1 MVRMSKQGER
11 RAQFPRKT
19 KAPSPKTGT
28 KQDVLAHGYKAH
40 ANAISGDVAQLAFI
54 PKIK

>member
-19 KAPSPKTGT
+19 RAPSVKTGT
-28 KQDVLAHGYKAH
+28 KQDVLANGYKSH
-40 ANAISGDVAQLAFI
+40 ENAVSGEMAGLAFI